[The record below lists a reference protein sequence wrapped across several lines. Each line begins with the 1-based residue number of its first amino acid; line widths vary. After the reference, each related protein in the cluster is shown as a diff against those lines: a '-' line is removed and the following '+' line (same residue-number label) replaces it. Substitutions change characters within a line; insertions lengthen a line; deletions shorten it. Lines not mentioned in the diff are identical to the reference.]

1 MERLNYSLGRT
12 VFIVFGVVLYCV
24 SSAIGENSEQDETS
38 ADAESQTVALIYDVK
53 LGFFGVGVTD
63 LELTTT
69 EESYELKGD
78 LNTGGTLGQLL
89 NLHGEFVA
97 TGTLVEQIP
106 TTKTFTMIEEKE
118 KKQTRKEIIVK
129 DQMTTIK
136 RTDRDD
142 WEFATPSGNDFMT
155 TLFAYSSCQDE
166 MQVFDEDE
174 TFMVRLKE
182 EVSDKKLSQGRQYVS
197 GLTTQCQYEFIY
209 DDDETRRVDIWF
221 GEFEDRIVPVRVQIR
236 IRFLPSGI
244 FKLRKIE
251 KSI

>member
-1 MERLNYSLGRT
+1 MERLNFLYSRV
-12 VFIVFGVVLYCV
+12 VFLICGVLFFCALI
-24 SSAIGENSEQDETS
+24 AIGETSEQDEKATE
-38 ADAESQTVALIYDVK
+38 AENLMVALIYDVK
-53 LGFFGVGVTD
+53 LGFFGVGITE

-69 EESYELKGD
+69 AESYELKGD

-97 TGTLVEQIP
+97 TGTLMEQIP

-142 WEFATPSGNDFMT
+142 WEFETPRGNDFMT

-174 TFMVRLKE
+174 TFIVRLKE
-182 EVSDKKLSQGRQYVS
+182 EVTDKKLSQGRKYFS

-209 DDDETRRVDIWF
+209 DDDETRRVDIWY
-221 GEFEDRIVPVRVQIR
+221 GEFGDRIVPVRLQIR
-236 IRFLPSGI
+236 IRFLPNGI
-244 FKLRKIE
+244 FKLRKSD
-251 KSI
+251 KP

>member
-1 MERLNYSLGRT
+1 MEGLNFLCSRT
-12 VFIVFGVVLYCV
+12 IVLV
-24 SSAIGENSEQDETS
+24 SSVFLFCVATVVGESSEQDEIST
-38 ADAESQTVALIYDVK
+38 AEESKTVALIYDVK
-53 LGFFGVGVTD
+53 LGFFTVGITE
-63 LELTTT
+63 LELTTA
-69 EESYELKGD
+69 EESYELIGD

-97 TGTLVEQIP
+97 TGTVEDQVP

-142 WEFATPSGNDFMT
+142 WEFATPVGNDFMT

-174 TFMVRLKE
+174 TFIVRLKE
-182 EVSDKKLSQGRQYVS
+182 EVADKKLSQGRKYVS
-197 GLTTQCQYEFIY
+197 GVTTLCHYEFIY
-209 DDDETRRVDIWF
+209 DDDETRRVDIWY
-221 GEFEDRIVPVRVQIR
+221 GEFEDQIVPVRLEIR
-236 IRFLPSGI
+236 IRFLPNGI
-244 FKLRKIE
+244 FKLRKV
-251 KSI
+251 KK